1 MLTGHSGAFDPT
13 RLRGLPISEAVGTPI
28 DPGYV
33 PQTPL
38 GRLFDNETKAYGAL
52 TFGDLVYD
60 WVRIEPHV
68 LEAVD
73 FVRVADLADIF
84 TFARY
89 ADNIQALGD
98 AARLGNVTQL
108 QGYVAERVAAGMLR
122 AQGAEVEIPASP
134 SQPGYDLI
142 VNGQHCQIK
151 CLDDPSGV
159 YAHLGRY
166 PDVPVLVNEELAEH
180 FAEDDRVM
188 PLPGLNHDQ
197 VRETTESS
205 LEAGADLLDLEIPLI
220 STTLQAARN
229 AIALVKKHTDS
240 RAAAENLVIDV
251 GARIVGGKAGAAAAA
266 VSAGLIGITGG
277 WFMVVAPMLGAI
289 SGYRLGK
296 HVADTGKMLLF
307 CQEES
312 EELAAA
318 LRSYAAAATR
328 ALRIMIAQA
337 EYQACRFDAKHGGS
351 SAAGLELIK
360 DWRQR
365 IKEENSF
372 RMAMIREFEG
382 CASRLDHGWRIG
394 LDLIA
399 IHVEV
404 CLNAAKAGLLPAN
417 LAPETRRLTET
428 SAAYQTALRKRL
440 VAV

>member
-1 MLTGHSGAFDPT
+1 MLAGHSGAFDPT
-13 RLRGLPISEAVGTPI
+13 RLRGLPISEALETPI

-38 GRLFDNETKAYGAL
+38 DRLLHNETKAYCAL

-84 TFARY
+84 AFARY
-89 ADNIQALGD
+89 ADSLQAFSD

-108 QGYVAERVAAGMLR
+108 QGYVAERVVAGMLR

-180 FAEDDRVM
+180 FAEDDRVIA
-188 PLPGLNHDQ
+188 LPGLNHDQ

-220 STTLQAARN
+220 STTLLAARN
-229 AIALVKKHTDS
+229 ASALVKKHTDWRS
-240 RAAAENLVIDV
+240 AAENLGIDL
-251 GARIVGGKAGAAAAA
+251 GARVAGGKAGAMATIA
-266 VSAGLIGITGG
+266 SLGMIGVTGG
-277 WFMVVAPMLGAI
+277 WFTVVAPMLGAI
-289 SGYRLGK
+289 GGYGVGR
-296 HVADTGKMLLF
+296 HVADRAKMVLF
-307 CQEES
+307 CRRKPAFWPM
-312 EELAAA
+312 LYV
-318 LRSYAAAATR
+318 LT
-328 ALRIMIAQA
+328 
-337 EYQACRFDAKHGGS
+337 S
-351 SAAGLELIK
+351 SPP
-360 DWRQR
+360 
-365 IKEENSF
+365 SMCF
-372 RMAMIREFEG
+372 V
-382 CASRLDHGWRIG
+382 S
-394 LDLIA
+394 
-399 IHVEV
+399 
-404 CLNAAKAGLLPAN
+404 
-417 LAPETRRLTET
+417 
-428 SAAYQTALRKRL
+428 
-440 VAV
+440 

>member
-1 MLTGHSGAFDPT
+1 VLTGHSGAFDPT
-13 RLRGLPISEAVGTPI
+13 RLRGLPISQALGTPI
-28 DPGYV
+28 DSGYV
-33 PQTPL
+33 PRTPL
-38 GRLFDNETKAYGAL
+38 DRLFENETKAYGTL

-84 TFARY
+84 AFARY
-89 ADNIQALGD
+89 ADSIQALSD
-98 AARLGNVTQL
+98 AARLGHVTQL

-151 CLDDPSGV
+151 CLDDRSDV
-159 YAHLGRY
+159 DAHLGRY
-166 PDVPVLVNEELAEH
+166 PDVPILVNEELAEH
-180 FAEDDRVM
+180 FAGDDRVM
-188 PLPGLNHDQ
+188 ALPGLNHDQ

-220 STTLQAARN
+220 SASLQAARN
-229 AIALVKKHTDS
+229 AIALARRHTDWRS
-240 RAAAENLVIDV
+240 AAENLGIDTL
-251 GARIVGGKAGAAAAA
+251 ARVAGGKAGAAAAA

-289 SGYRLGK
+289 GGYAGGK
-296 HVADTGKMLLF
+296 YVADIGKMLLF
-307 CQEES
+307 CREES

-318 LRSYAAAATR
+318 LRSYAAAAAR
-328 ALRIMIAQA
+328 ALRIMIARA
-337 EYQACRFDAKHGGS
+337 EEQSRRFGVTGAASSTAGS
-351 SAAGLELIK
+351 ALIQ

-365 IKEENSF
+365 IEVENSI
-372 RMAMIREFEG
+372 RTGMIREFES
-382 CASRLDHGWRIG
+382 CALRLDHGWRIC

-399 IHVEV
+399 IHMEV
-404 CLNAAKAGLLPAN
+404 CLNAGKAGLLPTN
-417 LAPETRRLTET
+417 LAAETRRLTKA
-428 SAAYQTALRKRL
+428 SAAYQKRL
-440 VAV
+440 LAA